1 MIDGIRTSI
10 LTQYRT
16 IRSLLWL
23 AVACAFLAPPADA
36 EHPLVGVRLTP
47 LAAPAGNVMQ
57 MPTGVDVA
65 PDGTVFVADG
75 VNDRIIALTPNGSL
89 REEIHR
95 VGAEALL
102 RPVNVAVAP
111 DGVLWI
117 ADTGHG
123 RALARAS
130 DGQLLK
136 TLMAPQGEGDRK
148 PEITDL
154 ALSDSGK
161 FLWIVDNHN
170 HRLVRFE
177 LSSGAAQTFG
187 KKGESLGELNH
198 PFMLA
203 LTPDN
208 RVLVTDVLNG
218 RVSKFANNGDP
229 TTSLFSYGV
238 DLGQIYRPKGIA
250 RDTDGDVWVSDSVLG
265 VVQVHDAKGVYLDV
279 LRDEKG
285 LPFRFASPMGIAFD
299 APDVLHVVEL
309 TENRV
314 ARVRITKNP
323 KARLPLTQPKQ
334 EVLGMQARSCT
345 VCHLEWVEPLAKN
358 GRTELI
364 APPDNPPELP
374 NVSRSE
380 TCLSCHDASIVD
392 SRRLVWREHG
402 HRTGVKPPESMTVPS
417 ALPLVDGKIA
427 CRTCHSAHANGQF
440 QSDAATAVFLR
451 AQNSAGELCIG
462 CHQDKTR
469 GPKLGTHPTGGM
481 PWAIPKPIIEAGAKP
496 GPNPRELTCTVC
508 HMPHG
513 SQNDHLLVMGTES
526 NQLCMTCHDQMRPG
540 MFREGSHTEHP
551 LQPVVNAEQ
560 KAAIAR
566 LGTKLGPGD
575 KLVCLSCHKLHHGKG
590 ERFMLA
596 EELTDSKFCINC
608 HSGKTSIL
616 ETSHN
621 LAAKFPDEKNRLGMT
636 PSSGGPCSS
645 CHMFHRYARAP
656 EISEIDPGGGKCIT
670 CHQTGR
676 CAETKT
682 LGVANHS
689 KTECVACHDP
699 HTTGVGHFLRTTGS
713 DLCIKC
719 HADYTSLRGGPHD
732 LRTAASSLPLQRG
745 GLGWG
750 QEGEKP
756 FDKSN
761 ECMACHRPHGDERTG
776 LFRVAPVE
784 GVAQQDGACLT
795 CHPNTAFMGQSSLAA
810 IHPRTGKTLS
820 SNHGLPTVKT
830 VDGNS
835 DVIGCRTCHNPHR
848 ADGSTSKFVRTAT
861 DKKSGLC
868 TTCHTDQI
876 AIGSTSHSPAKLSDA
891 GLATDTCLPCHT
903 PHGNPGNVR
912 DTLLWPKS
920 LAAAGSPPPGM
931 NTSDVY
937 CGNCHNQA
945 GPGALPLIAS
955 HPVVA
960 MFNSVEKGSAGYL
973 PLYDEKGRE
982 SPTGSLTCRTCHTPH
997 GHLPDSD
1004 FLSTLKSLPTGHA
1017 RAARLMLKPF
1027 APPNVCT
1034 TCHGADALR
1043 RFLYFHDPQR
1053 RGGPLTDPT
1062 ADIALRRETTSPD
1075 RGVRP

>member
-1 MIDGIRTSI
+1 MAETNRRDQRRRYFVIMSAAFAAAMVAAPTRADQPLTGTPLPPLTSQGNDA
-10 LTQYRT
+10 LMMPT
-16 IRSLLWL
+16 
-23 AVACAFLAPPADA
+23 AVA
-36 EHPLVGVRLTP
+36 VS
-47 LAAPAGNVMQ
+47 PAGNIC
-57 MPTGVDVA
+57 
-65 PDGTVFVADG
+65 VADG
-75 VNDRIIALTPNGSL
+75 VHDRILVCDASGKILERITAVGTQSL
-89 REEIHR
+89 R
-95 VGAEALL
+95 
-102 RPVNVAVAP
+102 RPVGIAVSR
-111 DGVLWI
+111 DGTLWI
-117 ADTGHG
+117 ADTGNG
-123 RALARAS
+123 RVVSRSADGKTVRTLSPPRAE
-130 DGQLLK
+130 
-136 TLMAPQGEGDRK
+136 TDRD

-154 ALSDSGK
+154 ALTDDGK
-161 FLWIVDNHN
+161 NLWMVDNHN
-170 HRLVRFE
+170 HRLARFD
-177 LSSGAAQTFG
+177 LASGAAQLVG
-187 KKGESLGELNH
+187 RKGESLGQLNH

-203 LTPDN
+203 LTTDGSAI
-208 RVLVTDVLNG
+208 VTDVLNG
-218 RVSKFANNGDP
+218 RVAKFMSTGEA
-229 TTSLFSYGV
+229 TTAYFSYGV
-238 DLGQIYRPKGIA
+238 DLGQVYRPKGIA
-250 RDTDGDVWVSDSVLG
+250 RDAGGNLWVSDSVLG
-265 VVQVHDAKGVYLDV
+265 VVQAYSKSGVFLDV
-279 LRDEKG
+279 LRDDTG
-285 LPFRFASPMGIAFD
+285 RPIQFSSPMGMAID
-299 APDVLHVVEL
+299 AANVLHVVEL
-309 TENRV
+309 GANRV
-314 ARVRITKNP
+314 ARI
-323 KARLPLTQPKQ
+323 RLKMDATAPSPLRQPRA
-334 EVLGMQARSCT
+334 EVVGAQARSCT
-345 VCHLEWVEPLAKN
+345 VCHLEWMEPLARN
-358 GRTELI
+358 TRTELI
-364 APPDNPPELP
+364 APPDNPPSLP
-374 NVSRSE
+374 HVSRSE
-380 TCLSCHDASIVD
+380 TCLSCHDASVVD
-392 SRRLVWREHG
+392 SRRQVWLEHG
-402 HRTGVKPPESMTVPS
+402 HRTGIAPPDSMTVPS
-417 ALPLVDGKIA
+417 ALPLVDGKIV

-440 QSDAATAVFLR
+440 NSDVATAVFLR

-481 PWAIPKPIIEAGAKP
+481 PWAIPKSIIEAGAKP

-540 MFREGSHTEHP
+540 MFREGGHTEHP

-560 KAAIAR
+560 KAAIER
-566 LGTKLGPGD
+566 MGTKLGPDD

-621 LAAKFPDEKNRLGMT
+621 LTAKFPDEKNRLGMT
-636 PSSGGPCSS
+636 PSTGGPCSS

-656 EISEIDPGGGKCIT
+656 ENSEIDPGGGKCIT

-676 CAETKT
+676 CAGTKT

-732 LRTAASSLPLQRG
+732 LRAAASSLPLQKG
-745 GLGWG
+745 GLGSG

-795 CHPNTAFMGQSSLAA
+795 CHPDTAFMGQSSLAA

-830 VDGNS
+830 VHGNS

-903 PHGNPGNVR
+903 PHGNRGNVR

-960 MFNSVEKGSAGYL
+960 MFNSEEKGSAGYL
-973 PLYDEKGRE
+973 PLYDADGRE
-982 SPTGSLTCRTCHTPH
+982 SPTGTLTCRTCHTPH

-1004 FLSTLKSLPTGHA
+1004 VLAKLKNLPSA
-1017 RAARLMLKPF
+1017 ESRAMRLMLRPF

-1053 RGGPLTDPT
+1053 RSGPLTDPT
-1062 ADIALRRETTSPD
+1062 ADLALRRESPRD
-1075 RGVRP
+1075 R